1 MEFIDGIIEKAKQ
14 NIKKIVLPE
23 AKDLRV
29 LKAASKLHNEKI
41 ANIVLIGDVE
51 EVNKLANEN
60 EINISEIEIINP
72 KTSEKNKEYANVLY
86 KLRKAKGMTK
96 EEAKEL
102 INDEV
107 YFGMLMV
114 YEGDADGLVSGAI
127 HSTADTLRPALQIL
141 KTAPGVK
148 LVSSFFIMDIPG

>member
-1 MEFIDGIIEKAKQ
+1 MEFIDGIIEEAKQ

-114 YEGDADGLVSGAI
+114 
-127 HSTADTLRPALQIL
+127 
-141 KTAPGVK
+141 
-148 LVSSFFIMDIPG
+148 